1 MADLFRVERQGRHQS
16 RNHRLP
22 LAMNTK
28 LPPIHPG
35 EVLLE
40 DFMKPRKLTPY
51 RVAKDIGVTPIAITQ
66 ITKGRRSVTAQTAL
80 LLAKYFGTS
89 PEVWVRLQAQY
100 DLEVEREKI
109 GPRLE
114 KVLPAAA

>member
-1 MADLFRVERQGRHQS
+1 MNAADSLNDLSAPSG
-16 RNHRLP
+16 NRLEA
-22 LAMNTK
+22 LKGDRRGQRSILINDQWRM
-28 LPPIHPG
+28 
-35 EVLLE
+35 
-40 DFMKPRKLTPY
+40 TPY

-89 PEVWVRLQAQY
+89 PEVWVRSQAQY